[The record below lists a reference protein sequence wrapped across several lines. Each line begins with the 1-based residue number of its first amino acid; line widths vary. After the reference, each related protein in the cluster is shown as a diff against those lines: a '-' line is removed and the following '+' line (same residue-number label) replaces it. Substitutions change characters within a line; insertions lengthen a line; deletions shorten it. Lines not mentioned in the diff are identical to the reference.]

1 MRLQQPV
8 QFPLSVSAK
17 AKLRS
22 DYKAHNGLAKNATM
36 ESVSRN
42 LGIYNEAQAY
52 GAMADLYNQRIQPGN
67 DLILQERRDIKNEKA
82 RNKRQT
88 SKREKLRETP
98 VSFIIHLEIET
109 TYKRDYYETGEKK
122 KYSRGDVV
130 VRNFT
135 TSPDIG
141 IRSSIPAIIEEYNNE
156 DQYKIHLVL
165 NSRIEIMNTTS
176 ISSNIKPK
184 QQQRMKRSFILRNDW
199 LKYAGG
205 IAHTAYENS
214 EDKCVYAQLVEYLLN
229 PPSGN
234 PSKFINK
241 RRTSEMALFAF
252 FQEKINE
259 LHLNDEYPDFAI
271 DSGVSS

>member
-122 KYSRGDVV
+122 KYS
-130 VRNFT
+130 
-135 TSPDIG
+135 
-141 IRSSIPAIIEEYNNE
+141 
-156 DQYKIHLVL
+156 L
-165 NSRIEIMNTTS
+165 
-176 ISSNIKPK
+176 
-184 QQQRMKRSFILRNDW
+184 
-199 LKYAGG
+199 
-205 IAHTAYENS
+205 
-214 EDKCVYAQLVEYLLN
+214 
-229 PPSGN
+229 
-234 PSKFINK
+234 
-241 RRTSEMALFAF
+241 
-252 FQEKINE
+252 
-259 LHLNDEYPDFAI
+259 
-271 DSGVSS
+271 